1 MRSPAG
7 RILTKA
13 AAIKWVQHCIRVNAL
28 MPGTIKTPL
37 LEECIRQQPDY
48 AKVIMKST
56 PSGALVSSRK
66 SSVSP

>member
-7 RILTKA
+7 RLLTKA
-13 AAIKWVQHCIRVNAL
+13 AAIESVQHCIHVNAL
-28 MPGTIKTPL
+28 MPGPIKTPL
-37 LEECIRQQPDY
+37 LEDCIRQQPDY